1 MSEDIFET
9 PSSTPN
15 FQTEL
20 AEQLAQIVPEA
31 IADGK
36 IDVIKLQELLAQDVA
51 ETSERF
57 GLFWPGKQR
66 ALRIAQMQTTATLK
80 PAFEQSKDWHS
91 TGNVF
96 IEGDNLEVLR
106 ILQKH
111 YHSKIKLIY
120 IDPPYNTGKDFIY
133 PDNFREG
140 PDTYLE
146 WTKQVS
152 SEGKTLSSNSD
163 SDGRY
168 HSNWLNMM
176 YPRLKLARNLL
187 VEDGAIFVSI
197 SEHEV
202 TQLRK
207 LLDEIMGESNF
218 LAQFVVRTSG
228 GRQDSA
234 NYAQAHEYLI
244 AYARKI
250 DTFVAGREPK
260 EALGYNRID
269 EQTDRKYKTQLLRKW
284 GDNSR
289 RQDRPNLFYAITAP
303 DGSDFYPRL
312 DDGSDG
318 RWRWSTGTM
327 NAAIQD
333 GLVEWKSQP
342 GGWVSYE
349 KIFEPS
355 EGEEN
360 SKPFSSVIDVKG
372 SGSTETKNLL
382 GKKYFDYPK
391 STELMMHVLRLANVK
406 DGDSVLDFFAG
417 SATSAHAVLK
427 FNNLEGGTRNFIQ
440 VQLPEPL
447 SEDSEAYQDG
457 FRSISEIAIK
467 RIELAAQELE
477 VSSEDQLSIESSQDL
492 GFRVYRLA
500 GTSFAKWRPSESPD
514 TNALERHL
522 FDLRDSAFD
531 AATEEDLLTEI
542 LIKQGYSL
550 TESIKRVTTSGLN
563 LLSVGEGLVLAY
575 LDEKVKPELAALTSI
590 AAQEPSRLII
600 LEDAFHGDDELKTNL
615 AQLCKSKNIELWT
628 A

>member
-1 MSEDIFET
+1 VNEEIFET
-9 PSSTPN
+9 PSSTPD

-20 AEQLAQIVPEA
+20 AAQLAELVPEA

-36 IDVIKLQELLAQDVA
+36 IDMLKLQALLAQDAA
-51 ETSERF
+51 EPSERF

-66 ALRIAQMQTTATLK
+66 ALRVAQMQTTATLK
-80 PAFEQSKDWHS
+80 PSLEQSKDWNS

-140 PDTYLE
+140 LDTYLE

-152 SEGKTLSSNSD
+152 SEGKALSSNSE

-187 VEDGAIFVSI
+187 AEDGAIFVSI

-202 TQLRK
+202 THLRK

-244 AYARKI
+244 AYARKL

-260 EALGYNRID
+260 EASGYNRID
-269 EQTDRKYKTQLLRKW
+269 ERTGRNYKTQLLRKW

-289 RQDRPNLFYAITAP
+289 RQDRPNLFYPITAP

-318 RWRWSTGTM
+318 RWRWSTDTM
-327 NAAIQD
+327 NNAIQD
-333 GLVEWKSQP
+333 GLLEWKLQP
-342 GGWVSYE
+342 GGWVPYE
-349 KIFEPS
+349 KILEPLD
-355 EGEEN
+355 GEEN
-360 SKPFSSVIDVKG
+360 SKPYSSVVDIKG
-372 SGSTETKNLL
+372 SGSTETKHLL

-391 STELMMHVLRLANVK
+391 ATELMMHIFRLANVK
-406 DGDSVLDFFAG
+406 DGDTVLDFFAG
-417 SATSAHAVLK
+417 SATTAHALLK
-427 FNNLEGGTRNFIQ
+427 FNNVEGGTRNFIQ

-447 SEDSEAYQDG
+447 PEDSEAYEDG
-457 FRSISEIAIK
+457 FRAISDISIR
-467 RIELAAQELE
+467 RIHLAAQELE
-477 VSSEDQLSIESSQDL
+477 SASHDQLSMERPQDL
-492 GFRVYRLA
+492 GFRVYKLA
-500 GTSFAKWRPSESPD
+500 ETSFAKWRPGGSLEM
-514 TNALERHL
+514 TALEQHL
-522 FDLRDSAFD
+522 FDLRESASDSA
-531 AATEEDLLTEI
+531 TEADLLTEI

-550 TESIKRVTTSGLN
+550 TESVKQVTVGGMN
-563 LLSVGEGLVLAY
+563 LLSVGEGLLLAY
-575 LDEKVKPELAALTSI
+575 LDETVKPELAALTDI
-590 AAQEPSRLII
+590 AAQEPSRFII